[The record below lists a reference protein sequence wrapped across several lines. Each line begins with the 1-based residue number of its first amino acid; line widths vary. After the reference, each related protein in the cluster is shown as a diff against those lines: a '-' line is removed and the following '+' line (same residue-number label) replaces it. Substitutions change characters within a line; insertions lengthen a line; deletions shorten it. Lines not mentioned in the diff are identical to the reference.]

1 MLLRYTSNF
10 LYFLW
15 LVLRKSSKTGATIE
29 TDNGLIGSPEIK
41 CNPETIELAFR
52 TKREFRG
59 KVFVKGH
66 YSNPNCRVDY
76 GKTTLDSRNSVGGI
90 ILSHGQCDINRQRMI
105 QPEGMQFSTILVISF
120 HPLFITKL
128 DRAFHIRCMYREI
141 VRAVSSGIEVSAIA
155 TQTLEYEY
163 PFPNCI
169 YTIRRDEIDGP
180 ILKYARV
187 GDQIVHR
194 WECLSDVY
202 GLLVHNCYV
211 EDGQGEKQVIIDEN
225 GCHTDRAVLGDP
237 TYVESLNMAYRES
250 LVFKFA
256 DRIIV
261 RFQCQIR
268 LCIKDAGGCIG
279 TTPPMCFDEKEKTN
293 ELFVTAG
300 DSAVHSI
307 KVSNVT
313 DPVYVLDDDDE
324 DAGDFRNFREKLF
337 SSSRPFRHEQSDQI
351 RQNMPEVCVSN
362 TLFTLLICTTVVALL
377 ALTASIIWVLHKW
390 LRLVFILQITYI
402 RSSGCAMNEHYK
414 KQYTSHTCVLSF
426 KISSFLVHPYE
437 LLILKE

>member
-1 MLLRYTSNF
+1 MLLRYHFSNL
-10 LYFLW
+10 LYLLW
-15 LVLRKSSKTGATIE
+15 FGFVLRKSSETGLTIE
-29 TDNGLIGSPEIK
+29 TDNGLVGSPEIK
-41 CNPETIELAFR
+41 CNPETIELAFK

-66 YSNPNCRVDY
+66 YNNPNCRVDY
-76 GKTTLDSRNSVGGI
+76 GKPILDSKNPVGSI
-90 ILSHGQCDINRQRMI
+90 TLSHGQCDMNRQRMI
-105 QPEGMQFSTILVISF
+105 QPEGMQLSTILVISF

-155 TQTLEYEY
+155 TQGLEYQY

-211 EDGQGEKQVIIDEN
+211 EDGQGEKQIIIDEN
-225 GCHTDRAVLGDP
+225 GCHTDRTVLGDP

-261 RFQCQIR
+261 QFKCQIR
-268 LCIKDAGGCIG
+268 LCVRDGGGCIG
-279 TTPPMCFDEKEKTN
+279 ITPPMCYDEKEKTN
-293 ELFVTAG
+293 EVFVTTD
-300 DSAVHSI
+300 DSVVNHAI
-307 KVSNVT
+307 KLNDVT
-313 DPVYVLDDDDE
+313 DIHSKKRRLMRSSVSERSRLIVDADLISQLVYVLDADDD
-324 DAGDFRNFREKLF
+324 DGAGDELRNF
-337 SSSRPFRHEQSDQI
+337 
-351 RQNMPEVCVSN
+351 
-362 TLFTLLICTTVVALL
+362 
-377 ALTASIIWVLHKW
+377 HK
-390 LRLVFILQITYI
+390 
-402 RSSGCAMNEHYK
+402 N
-414 KQYTSHTCVLSF
+414 
-426 KISSFLVHPYE
+426 
-437 LLILKE
+437 